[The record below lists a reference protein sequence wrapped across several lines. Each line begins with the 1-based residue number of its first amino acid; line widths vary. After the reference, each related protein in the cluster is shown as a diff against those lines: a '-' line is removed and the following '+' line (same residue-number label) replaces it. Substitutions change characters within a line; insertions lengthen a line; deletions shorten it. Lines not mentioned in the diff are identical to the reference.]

1 MSHQLFYN
9 GYIHTLDARY
19 PHPEALIIQQGKIQ
33 SVGTVAEL
41 QPLTTATTQWI
52 DLQGQT
58 LLPSFFDAHIH
69 IWKVGDLL
77 TYNLDLR
84 GVGSIE
90 ELQDKLADFSKK
102 NPKSTWLRARGFNEA
117 QMKERRLPT
126 RQDIDQVVSDRP
138 VFLQRTCAHIATLN
152 TQALAVCNINKT
164 TPIPFGGEIRRDA
177 KGELNGILT
186 ETALGLAIN
195 HFPVFSETE
204 YENMILAACQLLLEH
219 GITAATDPAV
229 MPDLLAVY
237 RKMDQAGR
245 LPIRIHAM
253 PIILPD
259 GSDTPCPIPDLYA
272 SDNLVINTVK
282 FFADGGLS
290 GATAA
295 ISRPYKNTNY
305 KGVLR
310 LDQEQ
315 FFQLALA
322 AQRKG
327 FQIGTHAIGDV
338 AIEFVLNTYERLYQE
353 EPNAPK
359 HRIEHLG
366 LPLPIHLK
374 RIQKMGV
381 HAVPQAIFLKEVGLN
396 FRNTLDDQFLSHC
409 YPIRSMLAHNINVAF
424 STDAPVVKNVN
435 PFACISAAM
444 LRQDETGT
452 SIAPAEKISFEEALY
467 CYTMGS
473 ALANRV
479 AERTGSLSVGKDAD
493 MITLTNSPFSMTA
506 TDLADYKVNK
516 VWRKGQFLTP
526 VNQSF

>member
-1 MSHQLFYN
+1 MSNQVFYN
-9 GYIHTLDARY
+9 GDIHTLDARY
-19 PHPEALIIQQGKIQ
+19 PTPEAIAIKQGKIQ
-33 SVGTVAEL
+33 AVGNVATLKEL
-41 QPLTTATTQWI
+41 STPNTQWVN
-52 DLQGQT
+52 LHGQT

-90 ELQDKLADFSKK
+90 ELQDKLADFSRK
-102 NPKSTWLRARGFNEA
+102 NKEVLWLRARGFNEA
-117 QMKERRLPT
+117 QMKEGRLPT
-126 RQDIDQVVSDRP
+126 CQDIDKVVKDRP
-138 VFLQRTCAHIATLN
+138 VFLQRTCAHIATVN
-152 TQALAVCNINKT
+152 TQALELCGIHKK

-177 KGELNGILT
+177 AGELNGVLS
-186 ETALGLAIN
+186 ETALGLAFN
-195 HFPVFSETE
+195 HFPAFTGAE
-204 YENMILAACQLLLEH
+204 YENMILAACQLLMAH

-237 RKMDQAGR
+237 QKMNREGR
-245 LPIRIHAM
+245 LPMRIHAM

-259 GSDTPCPIPDLYA
+259 GSDTPCPIPELYA

-310 LDQEQ
+310 LDPKQY
-315 FFQLALA
+315 FQLALE
-322 AQRKG
+322 AQQKG

-338 AIEFVLNTYERLYQE
+338 AIDFVLDIYERLYQAQ
-353 EPNAPK
+353 PNAPK

-366 LPLPIHLK
+366 LPLPTHLQ

-409 YPIRSMLAHNINVAF
+409 YPIRSMLDHQINVAF

-435 PFACISAAM
+435 PFACIAAAM

-452 SIAPAEKISFEEALY
+452 SIAPTEKIDFKTALY

-479 AERTGSLSVGKDAD
+479 ADKTGSLSIGKEAD
-493 MITLTNSPFSMTA
+493 MIALATSPFEMPA
-506 TDLADYKVNK
+506 TDLADLTVHQ
-516 VWRKGQFLTP
+516 VWRKGQL
-526 VNQSF
+526 V